1 MIVPLPPTTG
11 PAACP
16 AMPGSPPASPL
27 IYLLFA
33 ECAYSRV
40 EAASVVLGY
49 ASVLCWVGAQ
59 MPQVLQNWRRQSA
72 AGLAIPFI
80 AVWLL
85 GDVANYLGSALTH
98 QRPFQVLLAAYF
110 CFVDAALLVQCLW
123 YNHRAASRRPTP
135 KSATSSPSMTA
146 ALTAVSA
153 VASFAS
159 PAHAL
164 PATLSTTSTP
174 IAAIVG
180 TTASYL
186 CTVLYLTSRVPQL
199 VHNHRRRSVRGLA
212 MGMVACAVAGN
223 ATYAASVA
231 LRGTT
236 VADVGEYWAAALPFF
251 MGSAGT
257 LAMDAALIA
266 QWWWW
271 RDASA
276 DDEEVVVDATTVENG
291 GKAAASAEGADMVVA
306 VDAPPPSSSSSS
318 SIEPLPPSAS
328 SSRVPVVPRPPPVP
342 VTATRLAA
350 TERTPLLARTWPEL

>member
-1 MIVPLPPTTG
+1 MIDPLPPTTG

-16 AMPGSPPASPL
+16 AMPGAPPASPL

-123 YNHRAASRRPTP
+123 YNHRAAASRPRPT
-135 KSATSSPSMTA
+135 KSASPSMTTALA
-146 ALTAVSA
+146 AASA
-153 VASFAS
+153 VASFAAPHTRSRSCS
-159 PAHAL
+159 PRRL
-164 PATLSTTSTP
+164 
-174 IAAIVG
+174 
-180 TTASYL
+180 
-186 CTVLYLTSRVPQL
+186 R
-199 VHNHRRRSVRGLA
+199 RRRSPRLSARRVGLA

-231 LRGTT
+231 LRGMT

-266 QWWWW
+266 QWWCW
-271 RDASA
+271 RDASGDEEEVTVVGDA
-276 DDEEVVVDATTVENG
+276 DEEVVVGNG
-291 GKAAASAEGADMVVA
+291 KLGTYVPEIA
-306 VDAPPPSSSSSS
+306 VDVPP
-318 SIEPLPPSAS
+318 AS
-328 SSRVPVVPRPPPVP
+328 SSAAPLLPPPRPPVP
-342 VTATRLAA
+342 VAGARRAAAVA

>member
-1 MIVPLPPTTG
+1 MIDPLPPTPG

-16 AMPGSPPASPL
+16 ALPGAPPASPL

-33 ECAYSRV
+33 ECAYSRT

-123 YNHRAASRRPTP
+123 YNHRASSRRPA
-135 KSATSSPSMTA
+135 ATKSSPSMTA
-146 ALTAVSA
+146 LAAVSA

-159 PAHAL
+159 PTHAL

-174 IAAIVG
+174 IAAIIG

-212 MGMVACAVAGN
+212 MGMVACAVLGN

-236 VADVGEYWAAALPFF
+236 VADAREYWAAALPFF
-251 MGSAGT
+251 LGSAGT

-266 QWWWW
+266 QWWCW
-271 RDASA
+271 RDASGA
-276 DDEEVVVDATTVENG
+276 DEEEVTVGEQDDEEEVGAGKTAHANG
-291 GKAAASAEGADMVVA
+291 IA
-306 VDAPPPSSSSSS
+306 VDVPPASLSVAPPPSSSSSS
-318 SIEPLPPSAS
+318 
-328 SSRVPVVPRPPPVP
+328 RVPVVSRPPPVP
-342 VTATRLAA
+342 VAASRPAA

>member
-1 MIVPLPPTTG
+1 M
-11 PAACP
+11 
-16 AMPGSPPASPL
+16 PPASPL

-33 ECAYSRV
+33 ECAYSRT
-40 EAASVVLGY
+40 EATSVVLGY

-85 GDVANYLGSALTH
+85 GDVANYLGSALTN

-123 YNHRAASRRPTP
+123 YNHRAASRRLAPAKSTP
-135 KSATSSPSMTA
+135 SFSPSMS
-146 ALTAVSA
+146 ALAAVSA
-153 VASFAS
+153 VASFA
-159 PAHAL
+159 PPTHAL
-164 PATLSTTSTP
+164 PITASSSASL
-174 IAAIVG
+174 AAIVG
-180 TTASYL
+180 TAASYL

-199 VHNHRRRSVRGLA
+199 VHNHRRRSVKGLA
-212 MGMVACAVAGN
+212 MGMVACAVLGN

-231 LRGTT
+231 LRGMT

-266 QWWWW
+266 QWWCW
-271 RDASA
+271 RDASR
-276 DDEEVVVDATTVENG
+276 DEEEVMVGEPDEEDVACT
-291 GKAAASAEGADMVVA
+291 KSASVPEMA
-306 VDAPPPSSSSSS
+306 VDVPPASSSVASPPSSSAHAPLL
-318 SIEPLPPSAS
+318 PLP
-328 SSRVPVVPRPPPVP
+328 RPPVP
-342 VTATRLAA
+342 VAATRPP